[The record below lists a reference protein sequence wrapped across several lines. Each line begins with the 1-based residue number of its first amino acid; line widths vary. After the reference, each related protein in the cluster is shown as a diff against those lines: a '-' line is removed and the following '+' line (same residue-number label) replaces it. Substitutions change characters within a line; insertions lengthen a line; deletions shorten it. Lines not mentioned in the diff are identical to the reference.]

1 MKIYIGPYE
10 KYYTTRSLERWWFHR
25 MYKKESWEVAEDD
38 LTRTD
43 KIVLK
48 TFDIYYDLVLQPLNK
63 FYTWKGRKVKV
74 RIDDYDTW
82 SMDHTLALIILPMLR
97 QLQSTKNGS
106 PFVEPKDVPEYL
118 RPDPDRIKISEEG
131 KVEHWDVDNTV
142 HDRWSWVLSEM
153 IWSFEQLVDENSDDQ
168 FYDGNHDIQWVK
180 QENGLSHMKLG
191 PNDTHVFDSEGHK
204 KHHERIDRGLMFFGK
219 YYRGLW
225 D

>member
-1 MKIYIGPYE
+1 MKVYIGPYE
-10 KYYTTRSLERWWFHR
+10 NYYTTRSFEEWWFRR
-25 MYKKESWEVAEDD
+25 MYKKESWEVAEEAY
-38 LTRTD
+38 TKTD

-48 TFDIYYDLVLQPLNK
+48 TSDIYYNLVLRPLNK
-63 FYTWKGRKVKV
+63 FYAWKGRKVKV

-97 QLQSTKNGS
+97 QLQSEKHGS
-106 PFVEPKDVPEYL
+106 PWVEPKDVPTYL
-118 RPDPDRIKISEEG
+118 QPDPDRIKLSEEG

-142 HDRWSWVLSEM
+142 HDRWSWVLSEI
-153 IWSFEQLVDENSDDQ
+153 IWAFEQIVDEDSDEQ
-168 FYDGNHDIQWVK
+168 FYSGELGNQW
-180 QENGLSHMKLG
+180 QERI
-191 PNDTHVFDSEGHK
+191 FDFEGYK

>member
-10 KYYTTRSLERWWFHR
+10 KYYTSRSLERWWFRR
-25 MYKKESWEVAEDD
+25 MYKKEPWEVAEEDY
-38 LTRTD
+38 TRTD

-48 TFDIYYDLVLQPLNK
+48 TFDLYFDLVLRPLNK
-63 FYTWKGRKVKV
+63 FYAWKGRKVKV

-82 SMDHTLALIILPMLR
+82 SMDHTLALIILPALR
-97 QLQSTKNGS
+97 QLQATRHGS
-106 PFVEPKDVPEYL
+106 PLVELKDVPEYL
-118 RPDPDRIKISEEG
+118 HPTEQAGPDNGYI
-131 KVEHWDVDNTV
+131 DNTV

-153 IWSFEQLVDENSDDQ
+153 IWAFEQLVDENSDDQ
-168 FYDGNHDIQWVK
+168 FYDGKHDVQWVK
-180 QENGLSHMKLG
+180 QENGLSRMELG
-191 PNDTHVFDSEGHK
+191 PNDTHVFDSEGYK